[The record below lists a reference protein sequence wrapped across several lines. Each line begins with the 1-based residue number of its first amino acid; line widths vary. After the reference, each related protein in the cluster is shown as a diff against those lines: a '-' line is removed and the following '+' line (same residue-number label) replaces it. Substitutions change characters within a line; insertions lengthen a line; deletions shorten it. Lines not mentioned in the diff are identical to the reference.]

1 MDGHWPQAVCY
12 GSARVDR
19 NEEREARRGKL
30 NQYKYPART
39 KGKIEP
45 RLDTGPKTKAA
56 SQGLAAPFLN
66 LATQHAPERKTCPG
80 IAPLSL
86 PSL

>member
-1 MDGHWPQAVCY
+1 VDGY
-12 GSARVDR
+12 GLVRVHR

-39 KGKIEP
+39 KGKIVP
-45 RLDTGPKTKAA
+45 RLNTDTKAA
-56 SQGLAAPFLN
+56 SQGLAAPSLN

-80 IAPLSL
+80 IGPLSV
-86 PSL
+86 PSS